1 MKFEDFLDY
10 IIIRDKQGNEYP
22 VNKELY
28 IKQYEKIRAIQE
40 TQRTRRTRKR
50 KTRKME

>member
-1 MKFEDFLDY
+1 MKFKDFLDY

-28 IKQYEKIRAIQE
+28 IKQYEKIIAIQK
-40 TQRTRRTRKR
+40 TQRIRTTRTR
-50 KTRKME
+50 KTRKMV